1 MADKAKDLGKAAG
14 GLLEG
19 TRLRG
24 DDTVA
29 PRAATGGV
37 RGGRTGGGKV
47 KVASYIAPEDAEAL
61 ATLAERQDR
70 SVSWLVADAIRR
82 YLAAAG

>member
-1 MADKAKDLGKAAG
+1 MADKARDLGKAVG

-19 TRLRG
+19 ARVRD
-24 DDTVA
+24 DDTIM

-61 ATLAERQDR
+61 EALAERQDR
-70 SVSWLVADAIRR
+70 SVSWLVADAIRQYIAR
-82 YLAAAG
+82 AR